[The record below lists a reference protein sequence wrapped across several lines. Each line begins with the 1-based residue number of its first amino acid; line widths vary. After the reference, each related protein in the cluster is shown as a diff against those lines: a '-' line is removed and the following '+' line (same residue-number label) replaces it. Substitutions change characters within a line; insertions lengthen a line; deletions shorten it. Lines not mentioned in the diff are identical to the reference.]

1 MIRTKGNEEIPKAI
15 RKQLDTL
22 LKTGG
27 EGIDVGYLMYI
38 QDKPEKH
45 TYENSTVSLFK
56 KFE

>member
-1 MIRTKGNEEIPKAI
+1 MEE
-15 RKQLDTL
+15 LDAML
-22 LKTGG
+22 ESGG
-27 EGIDVGYLMYI
+27 AGLAVWHLMYI